1 MISVIAAAL
10 LSSPFASDW
19 FPLKA
24 GSEWEYSVTFGQGL
38 IPVTQLFLVREPVII
53 KGTSAIPMD
62 VLVNGESQGTS
73 FYGEAGGFVVVL
85 AVKSD
90 SLLPQPLPVLPL
102 EVKKGKTWEHS
113 GATMLYG
120 GTASIK
126 TKSKITKLEMAEVL
140 GKKVEIMEIF
150 TTSQIGE
157 GPAALKTES
166 TERYG
171 KGIGMV
177 YRHQRVVAKDGGTA
191 TFQLTRYTEA
201 AQ

>member
-1 MISVIAAAL
+1 MFGVIAAAL
-10 LSSPFASDW
+10 LTSSFASEW
-19 FPLKA
+19 FPLKP

-38 IPVTQLFLVREPVII
+38 VPVTQVFQVREPVTI
-53 KGTSAIPMD
+53 KGTEAIPMD

-73 FYGEAGGFVVVL
+73 YYGEAGGFVVVL
-85 AVKSD
+85 AVKAD
-90 SLLPQPLPVLPL
+90 SLLPQPLPVIPL
-102 EVKKGKTWEHS
+102 EVKRGKAWEHYGS
-113 GATMLYG
+113 TMLYG
-120 GTASIK
+120 GTATIR
-126 TKSKITKLEMAEVL
+126 TKSRITKLETAEVL
-140 GKKVEIMEIF
+140 GHKVEVMEIF

-157 GPAALKTES
+157 GPTALKTES

-201 AQ
+201 PR